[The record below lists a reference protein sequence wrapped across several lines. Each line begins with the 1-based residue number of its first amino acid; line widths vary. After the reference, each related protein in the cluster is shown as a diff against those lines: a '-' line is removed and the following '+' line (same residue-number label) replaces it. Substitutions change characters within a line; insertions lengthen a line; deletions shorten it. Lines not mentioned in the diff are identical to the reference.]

1 MVIALFRLW
10 LVASAIFLTVIGG
23 LALATGHLSTIMI
36 DAGLISAA
44 IAFVF
49 CAWIGWTISYIED
62 GH

>member
-10 LVASAIFLTVIGG
+10 LVAGAICLTVIGG
-23 LALATGHLSTIMI
+23 LALATGHLSTTII
-36 DAGLISAA
+36 EAGLILAT

-49 CAWIGWTISYIED
+49 CAWIGWAISRIED